1 MRGAKGRG
9 ARHSEEQGRSR
20 KKAERRPKG
29 PEAGVFSGREGADEA
44 RGRGKS
50 PPRGGGQSGGG
61 ELRVQSSWRPGG
73 GTNEGPKRGLGK
85 VRGGAG
91 GGRGAGFRPGSEGV
105 DEAAEALEGVAEGA
119 AGAGDVPAQVA
130 VALSTVE
137 FAAVE
142 AQSGGVEQA
151 IGEGGRAVS
160 SVGAG

>member
-50 PPRGGGQSGGG
+50 PPVGAGKAAAASSGCRARGGPVAG
-61 ELRVQSSWRPGG
+61 RMR
-73 GTNEGPKRGLGK
+73 GP
-85 VRGGAG
+85 RGGWARSG
-91 GGRGAGFRPGSEGV
+91 VARGGRGAGFRPGSEGV

-130 VALSTVE
+130 VALCAVE